1 MEFVDD
7 PADLRG
13 KVLCCGFK
21 GYFWFLDSPWRL
33 SSMSRMVSAMVVELH
48 PVGYQL
54 GDFSY
59 GLIAPKPQ
67 FLVFDASPEALDKHV
82 VHPAAFPVH
91 ADFNTVSFDRL
102 YPFRTREL

>member
-1 MEFVDD
+1 
-7 PADLRG
+7 
-13 KVLCCGFK
+13 
-21 GYFWFLDSPWRL
+21 
-33 SSMSRMVSAMVVELH
+33 MVSAMVVELH

-82 VHPAAFPVH
+82 VHPAAFI
-91 ADFNTVSFDRL
+91 
-102 YPFRTREL
+102 RTPDSLVEELSQRIQASWITTQGSVMP

>member
-1 MEFVDD
+1 
-7 PADLRG
+7 
-13 KVLCCGFK
+13 
-21 GYFWFLDSPWRL
+21 
-33 SSMSRMVSAMVVELH
+33 MSRMVSAMVVELH

-82 VHPAAFPVH
+82 VHPAGPAL
-91 ADFNTVSFDRL
+91 FDSHQR
-102 YPFRTREL
+102 FRIGKRIGGYAPIYDRTLSGDYI

>member
-1 MEFVDD
+1 
-7 PADLRG
+7 
-13 KVLCCGFK
+13 
-21 GYFWFLDSPWRL
+21 
-33 SSMSRMVSAMVVELH
+33 MSRMVSAMVVELH

-59 GLIAPKPQ
+59 GLIALKPQ
-67 FLVFDASPEALDKHV
+67 LLVFDASPEALDKHV

-102 YPFRTREL
+102 YPFRAREL

>member
-54 GDFSY
+54 GDFSH

-67 FLVFDASPEALDKHV
+67 FLVFDASPEALDKQV
-82 VHPAAFPVH
+82 VHPAALPVH
-91 ADFNTVSFDRL
+91 ADFNTVSFDRF

>member
-1 MEFVDD
+1 
-7 PADLRG
+7 
-13 KVLCCGFK
+13 
-21 GYFWFLDSPWRL
+21 
-33 SSMSRMVSAMVVELH
+33 MSRMVSAMVVELH

-91 ADFNTVSFDRL
+91 ADFSLCNVLLKGKLNENDRPEIECKRL
-102 YPFRTREL
+102 IYS